1 MADDGRM
8 DCHVKARFRVAAH
21 HARRVYPGPVGE
33 LLAREILSWEQM
45 GYRLGGE
52 ALMTQVVDEVL
63 SQPAARRV
71 A

>member
-1 MADDGRM
+1 MADDSRM

-21 HARRVYPGPVGE
+21 HAKRVYPGAVGE

-63 SQPAARRV
+63 SRPMSRDAA
-71 A
+71 